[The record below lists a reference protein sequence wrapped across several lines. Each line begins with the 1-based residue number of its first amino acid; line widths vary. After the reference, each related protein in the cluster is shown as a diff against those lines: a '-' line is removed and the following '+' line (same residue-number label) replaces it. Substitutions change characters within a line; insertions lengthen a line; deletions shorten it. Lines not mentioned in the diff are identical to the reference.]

1 MKCKAKI
8 TLSILFLILPTIF
21 VVAQETV
28 VRGLVLD
35 YFTKEPLPYADVFF
49 KGTDIG
55 VTADIDGR
63 YEITTTDLSLDKLVV
78 RYTGY
83 DDRNVQITPGIIQRA
98 TIELKP
104 EEYILEG
111 VDIVAERKIRKDTA
125 AITLFRNVVKHK
137 PENAPDEYDN
147 YIYENYTKTIFGL
160 YDVKDRFKSRVIVRK
175 VPFIFDN
182 IDTLPGNQ
190 TTILP
195 GLLKENYKHILYRK
209 EPKKTREILIGD
221 KLSGTTNSSISDLI
235 EFNYDDINIY
245 DNIVNVNGK
254 PIMSPFADN
263 ALINYKYFLTD
274 TQVIDGYYCYQ
285 LQFTGKSA
293 KDNAFSGMAWI
304 HDTTFAIKEIELILL
319 PQANINFI
327 SLFELNQRF
336 TRIENKYWFKDY
348 ESFQTNMNVFKN
360 SDKQSFMAKKESWR
374 RNILINHPA
383 IDTLVAGEPRI
394 VLKQAR
400 DQSEEFWQLVRS
412 ESLTSQETQV
422 DETADSVLNT
432 KVVKFLVWFT
442 DALQTRYL
450 NAGPIDIGQYDQMY
464 SYNAFE
470 GSRVKL
476 GVRTSTKLTKRILFG
491 GHLAYGFKDDKFK
504 YGGFTRFH
512 LNRPNELWHMMGGS
526 YRFDYSFI
534 EQRESFDVHDNIL
547 NTILRRDPID
557 NIFLTKQ
564 GKAFYER
571 DWRPGLTTKL
581 DFARRTFFSV
591 PGKFDFDLADTGRPN
606 TGFTAT
612 ELGFTFTFARGLR
625 YYESSSDF
633 DRTPV
638 TSVQPKLILNY
649 KVGINNFLG
658 GDVSYHKMEI
668 NLSQR
673 LLSPIGYTKYS
684 ILVGKIY
691 GNVPYPLLELHR
703 GNESVYFEKLAF
715 NLMNDFEFVSD
726 TYASL
731 WVEHHFDGFIFNK
744 IPGIKY
750 LQLRSILY
758 TKLLL
763 GKLEE
768 GNQNV
773 VPFLDGLKPLNGLYA
788 EIGFG
793 FENILKLFRVDALW
807 RLTQREQPD
816 VQKWGIRFVI
826 SPKF

>member
-1 MKCKAKI
+1 MFFL
-8 TLSILFLILPTIF
+8 TLQTAF
-21 VVAQETV
+21 VWAQETV
-28 VRGLVLD
+28 IKGLILD
-35 YFTKEPLPYADVFF
+35 YYTKEPLPYADVLF

-63 YEITTTDLSLDKLVV
+63 YEITTTDLTLDILTVS
-78 RYTGY
+78 YTGY
-83 DDRNVQITPGIIQRA
+83 DSRNVKITPGISQRA

-104 EEYILEG
+104 EEYILDG
-111 VDIVAERKIRKDTA
+111 VDIVAEKKIRKDTA
-125 AITLFRNVVKHK
+125 AHTLFRNVIKHK
-137 PENAPDEYDN
+137 PDNAPDNYNN

-160 YDVKDRFKSRVIVRK
+160 YDVKDRFRSRIIIRK

-182 IDTLPGNQ
+182 IDTVESSQ

-195 GLLKENYKHILYRK
+195 GLMKENYKHVLYRK
-209 EPKKTREILIGD
+209 DPKKTREILIGD
-221 KLSGTTNSSISDLI
+221 KLSGTSNSSISDLI
-235 EFNYDDINIY
+235 EFNYDDVNIY
-245 DNIVNVNGK
+245 DNIINVNGK

-285 LQFTGKSA
+285 LQFTGRSS

-304 HDTTFAIKEIELILL
+304 HDTTYAIKEIQLSLL
-319 PQANINFI
+319 PQANINYI
-327 SLFELNQRF
+327 SLFELDQSF
-336 TRIENKYWFKDY
+336 VRIEGKYWFKNY

-374 RNILINHPA
+374 RNIIINHPA

-400 DQSEEFWQLVRS
+400 EQKEDFWQLVRS
-412 ESLTSQETQV
+412 EPLTHQEAQV
-422 DETADSVLNT
+422 DQTADSVLNT
-432 KVVKFLVWFT
+432 KVVKFMVWLT
-442 DALQTRYL
+442 DAMQSRYL
-450 NAGPIDIGQYDQMY
+450 NAEPIDIGQYDQIY

-470 GSRVKL
+470 GSRIKVGL
-476 GVRTSTKLTKRILFG
+476 RTSNKLTERILFG

-504 YGGFTRFH
+504 YGAFTRFH

-547 NTILRRDPID
+547 NTILRKDPID
-557 NIFLTKQ
+557 NIFLSRQ

-571 DWRPGLTTKL
+571 DWRPDLTTKL

-591 PGKFDFDLADTGRPN
+591 PGKFNFDIDNTGNPN
-606 TGFTAT
+606 TSFTTT
-612 ELGFTFTFARGLR
+612 ELGFKLTYARGLK
-625 YYESSSDF
+625 YFESGPNF

-649 KVGINNFLG
+649 VVGINNFLG
-658 GDVSYHKMEI
+658 SDVGYHKLEVS
-668 NLSQR
+668 LSQR

-684 ILVGKIY
+684 ILAGKIY

-703 GNESVYFEKLAF
+703 GNESIYFEKLSF

-731 WVEHHFDGFIFNK
+731 WLEHHFDGFIFNK

-758 TKLLL
+758 TKMLL
-763 GKLEE
+763 GKLDK
-768 GNQNV
+768 GNENV
-773 VPFLDGLKPLNGLYA
+773 VPFLDGLKPLNGFYM
-788 EIGFG
+788 EVGFG
-793 FENILKLFRVDALW
+793 FENILKLLRVDAIW
-807 RLTQREQPD
+807 RLTQREQPNI
-816 VQKWGIRFVI
+816 QKWGIRFVI